1 MVTKADT
8 NRYELSEFLE
18 NIQEIK
24 ETNVNFSIECRVML
38 NTIIERRN
46 IALFPFAPL
55 INDEIIKNIRQQIDE
70 LPESI
75 LQDGAH
81 ISIDT
86 KSKLMLTD
94 LAMKITDDLNKV
106 SRFVR
111 AGIERDFVD
120 VNYTDSK

>member
-1 MVTKADT
+1 M
-8 NRYELSEFLE
+8 
-18 NIQEIK
+18 
-24 ETNVNFSIECRVML
+24 
-38 NTIIERRN
+38 
-46 IALFPFAPL
+46 